1 MPDPLARACGALRP
15 LVGRPRVNSHQ
26 SLTPILIATPRRSQ
40 VVLAESSLP
49 PAPSSSSSSTGATAA
64 GAEEWHAAVR
74 ALSALL
80 EHGLPALL
88 AAAKAKPKA
97 KAAAAVEAEEAL
109 RTAINSTLARLHT
122 ATNALASQGASC
134 C

>member
-1 MPDPLARACGALRP
+1 

-97 KAAAAVEAEEAL
+97 KPKAKSPAAVEAEEAL

>member
-1 MPDPLARACGALRP
+1 
-15 LVGRPRVNSHQ
+15 
-26 SLTPILIATPRRSQ
+26 

-97 KAAAAVEAEEAL
+97 AEEEAL
-109 RTAINSTLARLHT
+109 RTAINGTLARLHT

>member
-1 MPDPLARACGALRP
+1 
-15 LVGRPRVNSHQ
+15 
-26 SLTPILIATPRRSQ
+26 

-49 PAPSSSSSSTGATAA
+49 PAPSSSSSAGATAA